1 MTLLDPL
8 LDLFRGRTITV
19 PPLDGAFRPNTRLDD
34 APLLAGLDAPDDM
47 VRGTNGQVYVSSG
60 PAVLALDVAT
70 GRTDRVATLD
80 SPVTALAALP
90 AGGLMAGLDDGRLV
104 RLSEGGRPEVIAAE
118 GLACPVAIAPRPDGS
133 VLVAQGSA
141 TRRPSEWARDLMERN
156 GSGTVWCVDPGRG
169 TVRALARHLAFP
181 LGLAIENG
189 SHVVVAESWRH
200 RLVRLPIEGG
210 RADPI
215 LTALPGYPARL
226 SPAVGGGW
234 WLALFAP
241 RNRLIEFVLDE
252 PEYRRAMLATVPP
265 QHWIAPALSPAAS
278 FLDPLQCGAVRTMGV
293 SKAWAPSRS
302 FGLAVRLDA
311 RFRPEASLHSR
322 ANGRRHGVTGVL
334 DLGDRVL
341 VAAKGAGAVLSVPN
355 EREAIDH
362 PSSLPPRDAR

>member
-1 MTLLDPL
+1 MSLLDPL

-19 PPLDGAFRPNTRLDD
+19 PPLDGAFRPNTCLDD
-34 APLLAGLDAPDDM
+34 APLLAATDAPDAIVSGAD
-47 VRGTNGQVYVSSG
+47 GGVYVSSG
-60 PAVLALDVAT
+60 RAVLSLDVAT
-70 GRTDRVATLD
+70 GRTACVATLD
-80 SPVTALAALP
+80 SAITALAALP
-90 AGGLMAGLDDGRLV
+90 AGGLMVGLDDGRLV
-104 RLSEGGRPEVIAAE
+104 RLGEGGRAEVIAAE
-118 GLACPVAIAPRPDGS
+118 GLACPVAMAARDDGT

-156 GSGTVWCVDPGRG
+156 ATGTLWSVEPERGSARP
-169 TVRALARHLAFP
+169 LARDLAYP
-181 LGLAIENG
+181 YGLAIETG

-200 RLVRLPIEGG
+200 RLVRIPLAGG
-210 RADPI
+210 RTDPV

-252 PEYRRAMLATVPP
+252 PDYRRAMLATVPP
-265 QHWIAPALSPAAS
+265 EHWIAPALSPPRS

-302 FGLAVRLDA
+302 FGVAVRLDA
-311 RFRPEASLHSR
+311 RFRPRASLHSR
-322 ANGRRHGVTGVL
+322 ANGRRHGVTAVL

-341 VAAKGAGAVLSVPN
+341 VAAKGADAVLSVSGGGTVDDG
-355 EREAIDH
+355 EASA
-362 PSSLPPRDAR
+362 P